1 MKISSIK
8 SHVLRYELDK
18 ELGYS
23 QQYYKHRTAH
33 LVEIETDEGITGW
46 GECFGPGNIALAN
59 KYIVEKVIQP
69 LIIGEDPI
77 NKEYIWHK
85 VYNLLRDSGQK
96 GMPIQALSGIDI
108 ALWDILAKK
117 AKLPLY
123 QLLGGKTNNKIPVYG
138 YGMML
143 QKKSVE
149 ELCELFKKEAN
160 QIKEKNFKAMKMKVG
175 LGPKEDLKL
184 VSAVREAIGDDFKLM
199 VDANHA
205 YNKNDALYVG
215 RGLDEMEIYWFEE
228 PVAPEDY
235 DGYKELKEK
244 LKTNIAGGE
253 AEFTKYGWNQLI
265 KNNCIDIAQPE
276 VCGLGGITEYLK
288 VSALAQS
295 NFIPIV
301 NHVWGSALSVA
312 VNLHL
317 LTSLPDM
324 PGGLFPAKSM
334 LEFDTT
340 EKNIFITDL
349 AEEKFS
355 ILGSI
360 SARRHLYFSKT
371 NSVHVFA
378 QRILHL
384 SLNSEF
390 CWECC
395 STSSP
400 R

>member
-1 MKISSIK
+1 
-8 SHVLRYELDK
+8 
-18 ELGYS
+18 
-23 QQYYKHRTAH
+23 
-33 LVEIETDEGITGW
+33 
-46 GECFGPGNIALAN
+46 
-59 KYIVEKVIQP
+59 
-69 LIIGEDPI
+69 
-77 NKEYIWHK
+77 
-85 VYNLLRDSGQK
+85 
-96 GMPIQALSGIDI
+96 
-108 ALWDILAKK
+108 
-117 AKLPLY
+117 
-123 QLLGGKTNNKIPVYG
+123 
-138 YGMML
+138 
-143 QKKSVE
+143 
-149 ELCELFKKEAN
+149 
-160 QIKEKNFKAMKMKVG
+160 
-175 LGPKEDLKL
+175 
-184 VSAVREAIGDDFKLM
+184 
-199 VDANHA
+199 
-205 YNKNDALYVG
+205 
-215 RGLDEMEIYWFEE
+215 MEIYWFEE

-355 ILGSI
+355 ILDQVKDEDG
-360 SARRHLYFSKT
+360 
-371 NSVHVFA
+371 FA
-378 QRILHL
+378 
-384 SLNSEF
+384 
-390 CWECC
+390 
-395 STSSP
+395 SP
-400 R
+400 LENIGIGINPKKDFIKEYEYNG

>member
-123 QLLGGKTNNKIPVYG
+123 QLLGGKTNSKIPVYG

-184 VSAVREAIGDDFKLM
+184 VSAVREAIGNDFKLM

-253 AEFTKYGWNQLI
+253 AEFTKYGWNELI

-324 PGGLFPAKSM
+324 PGGLFPTKSM

-355 ILGSI
+355 ILDQVKDKDG
-360 SARRHLYFSKT
+360 
-371 NSVHVFA
+371 FA
-378 QRILHL
+378 SPLENIGIGI
-384 SLNSEF
+384 NPKKEF
-390 CWECC
+390 IKEYEYNG
-395 STSSP
+395 
-400 R
+400 

>member
-1 MKISSIK
+1 MKITSIK
-8 SHVLRYELDK
+8 SHVLRYELER

-23 QQYYKHRTAH
+23 QQYYKYRTAH

-59 KYIVEKVIQP
+59 KFIIEKVIQP
-69 LIIGEDPI
+69 LIKGENPT

-108 ALWDILAKK
+108 ALWDILSKK
-117 AKLPLY
+117 ANLPLY
-123 QLLGGKTNNKIPVYG
+123 QLIGGKSNNQIPVYG

-143 QKKSVE
+143 QKKPVDQ
-149 ELCELFKKEAN
+149 LIELFQKEAKE
-160 QIKEKNFKAMKMKVG
+160 IKKKNFKAMKMKIG
-175 LGPKEDLKL
+175 IGPKDDLKL
-184 VSAVREAIGDDFKLM
+184 VKAVRETVGDDYKLM

-205 YNKNDALYVG
+205 YNLSDALYVG
-215 RGLDEMEIYWFEE
+215 RGLDELNIYWFEE

-235 DGYKELKEK
+235 EGYKELKQK

-265 KNNCIDIAQPE
+265 KNKCIDIAQPE

-288 VSALAQS
+288 VSALAQT
-295 NFIPIV
+295 NFVPIV

-317 LTSLPDM
+317 LTSMPDM
-324 PGGLFPAKSM
+324 PGGLFSAKSM

-340 EKNIFITDL
+340 SNNIFISDL
-349 AEEKFS
+349 AEENFS
-355 ILGSI
+355 ILDQVKNNNGYVKPLENI
-360 SARRHLYFSKT
+360 GIGINPNR
-371 NSVHVFA
+371 
-378 QRILHL
+378 
-384 SLNSEF
+384 EF
-390 CWECC
+390 IKKWQVNE
-395 STSSP
+395 
-400 R
+400 

>member
-1 MKISSIK
+1 MKITSIK

-33 LVEIETDEGITGW
+33 LVEVETDEGITGW

-69 LIIGEDPI
+69 LIKGDDPLK
-77 NKEYIWHK
+77 KEYIWHK

-117 AKLPLY
+117 SNLPLY
-123 QLLGGKTNNKIPVYG
+123 QLLGGKTNDKIPVYG

-143 QKKSVE
+143 QKKTVD
-149 ELCELFKKEAN
+149 ELCELFKNEAS
-160 QIKEKNFKAMKMKVG
+160 QIKENNFKAMKMKIG
-175 LGPKEDLKL
+175 MGPKEDLKL
-184 VSAVREAIGDDFKLM
+184 VSAVRDTIGSEFKLM

-215 RGLDEMEIYWFEE
+215 KGLDEMNIYWFEE
-228 PVAPEDY
+228 PVAQEDY
-235 DGYKELKEK
+235 DSYKELKEK

-317 LTSLPDM
+317 LTTLPDM
-324 PGGLFPAKSM
+324 PGGLFPTKSM

-355 ILGSI
+355 ILDQVKNKNG
-360 SARRHLYFSKT
+360 
-371 NSVHVFA
+371 FA
-378 QRILHL
+378 
-384 SLNSEF
+384 
-390 CWECC
+390 
-395 STSSP
+395 STLENIGIGINP
-400 R
+400 NKDFIKKYEYNG

>member
-1 MKISSIK
+1 MKITSIK

-33 LVEIETDEGITGW
+33 LVEVETDEGITGW

-69 LIIGEDPI
+69 LIKGDDPLK
-77 NKEYIWHK
+77 KEYIWHK

-117 AKLPLY
+117 SNLPLY
-123 QLLGGKTNNKIPVYG
+123 QLLGGKTNDKIPVYG

-143 QKKSVE
+143 QKKTVD
-149 ELCELFKKEAN
+149 ELCELFKNEAN
-160 QIKEKNFKAMKMKVG
+160 QIKEKNFKAMKMKIG
-175 LGPKEDLKL
+175 MGPKEDLKL
-184 VSAVREAIGDDFKLM
+184 VSAVRDTIGSEFKLM

-215 RGLDEMEIYWFEE
+215 KGLDEMNIYWFEE

-235 DGYKELKEK
+235 DSYKELKEK

-317 LTSLPDM
+317 LTTLPDM
-324 PGGLFPAKSM
+324 PGGLFPTKSM

-355 ILGSI
+355 ILDQVKNKNG
-360 SARRHLYFSKT
+360 
-371 NSVHVFA
+371 FA
-378 QRILHL
+378 
-384 SLNSEF
+384 
-390 CWECC
+390 
-395 STSSP
+395 SP
-400 R
+400 LENIGIGINPNKDFIKKYEYNG

>member
-184 VSAVREAIGDDFKLM
+184 VSAVREAIGNNFKLM

-215 RGLDEMEIYWFEE
+215 KGLDEMEIYWFEE

-253 AEFTKYGWNQLI
+253 AEFTKYGWNELI

-324 PGGLFPAKSM
+324 PGGLFPTKSM

-355 ILGSI
+355 ILDQVKDKDG
-360 SARRHLYFSKT
+360 
-371 NSVHVFA
+371 FA
-378 QRILHL
+378 SPLENIGIGI
-384 SLNSEF
+384 NPKKEF
-390 CWECC
+390 IKEYEYNG
-395 STSSP
+395 
-400 R
+400 

>member
-324 PGGLFPAKSM
+324 PGGLFPTKSM

-355 ILGSI
+355 ILDQVKDKDG
-360 SARRHLYFSKT
+360 
-371 NSVHVFA
+371 FA
-378 QRILHL
+378 
-384 SLNSEF
+384 
-390 CWECC
+390 
-395 STSSP
+395 SP
-400 R
+400 LENIGIGINPKKDFIKEYAYNG

>member
-1 MKISSIK
+1 MKITSIK
-8 SHVLRYELDK
+8 SHVLRYELEK

-33 LVEIETDEGITGW
+33 LVEVQTDEGITGW

-69 LIIGEDPI
+69 LIIGEDPT

-123 QLLGGKTNNKIPVYG
+123 QLLGGKTNSKIPVYG

-184 VSAVREAIGDDFKLM
+184 VSAVREAIGNNFKLM

-215 RGLDEMEIYWFEE
+215 KGLDEMEIYWFEE

-235 DGYKELKEK
+235 NGYKELKEK

-324 PGGLFPAKSM
+324 PGGLFPTKSM

-355 ILGSI
+355 ILDQVKDKDG
-360 SARRHLYFSKT
+360 
-371 NSVHVFA
+371 FA
-378 QRILHL
+378 
-384 SLNSEF
+384 
-390 CWECC
+390 
-395 STSSP
+395 SP
-400 R
+400 LENIGIGINPKKDFIKEYEYNG

>member
-69 LIIGEDPI
+69 LIIGEDPT

-117 AKLPLY
+117 AKMPLY

-184 VSAVREAIGDDFKLM
+184 VSAVREAIGNNFKLM

-205 YNKNDALYVG
+205 YNRNDALYVG
-215 RGLDEMEIYWFEE
+215 KGLDEMEIYWFEE

-235 DGYKELKEK
+235 NGYKELKEK

-288 VSALAQS
+288 VSALAHS

-324 PGGLFPAKSM
+324 PGGLFPTKSM

-340 EKNIFITDL
+340 EKNIFITNL

-355 ILGSI
+355 ILDQVKDKDG
-360 SARRHLYFSKT
+360 
-371 NSVHVFA
+371 FA
-378 QRILHL
+378 
-384 SLNSEF
+384 
-390 CWECC
+390 
-395 STSSP
+395 SP
-400 R
+400 LENIGIGINPKKDFIKEYEYNG

>member
-143 QKKSVE
+143 QKKPVE

-160 QIKEKNFKAMKMKVG
+160 QIKEKKFKAMKMKVG
-175 LGPKEDLKL
+175 LGPKEDLML
-184 VSAVREAIGDDFKLM
+184 VSAVREAIGNNFKLM

-205 YNKNDALYVG
+205 YNRNDALYVG
-215 RGLDEMEIYWFEE
+215 KGLDEMEIYWFEE

-276 VCGLGGITEYLK
+276 GCGLGGITEYLK

-324 PGGLFPAKSM
+324 PGGLFPTKSM

-355 ILGSI
+355 ILDQVKDKDG
-360 SARRHLYFSKT
+360 
-371 NSVHVFA
+371 FA
-378 QRILHL
+378 
-384 SLNSEF
+384 
-390 CWECC
+390 
-395 STSSP
+395 SP
-400 R
+400 LENIGIGINPKKDFIKEYEYNG

>member
-1 MKISSIK
+1 MKITSIK

-33 LVEIETDEGITGW
+33 LVEVETDEGITGW

-69 LIIGEDPI
+69 LIKGDDPLK
-77 NKEYIWHK
+77 KEYIWHK

-117 AKLPLY
+117 SNLPLY
-123 QLLGGKTNNKIPVYG
+123 QLIGGKTNDKIPVYG

-143 QKKSVE
+143 QKKTVD
-149 ELCELFKKEAN
+149 ELCELFKNEAS
-160 QIKEKNFKAMKMKVG
+160 QIKDKNFKAMKMKIG
-175 LGPKEDLKL
+175 MGPKEDLKL
-184 VSAVREAIGDDFKLM
+184 VSAVRDTIGSEFKLM

-215 RGLDEMEIYWFEE
+215 KGLDEMNIYWFEE

-317 LTSLPDM
+317 LTTLPDM
-324 PGGLFPAKSM
+324 PGGLFPTKSM

-355 ILGSI
+355 ILDQVKNKNG
-360 SARRHLYFSKT
+360 
-371 NSVHVFA
+371 FA
-378 QRILHL
+378 
-384 SLNSEF
+384 
-390 CWECC
+390 
-395 STSSP
+395 SP
-400 R
+400 LENIGIGINPNKDFIKKYEYNG

>member
-1 MKISSIK
+1 MKITSIK
-8 SHVLRYELDK
+8 SHVLRYELEK

-23 QQYYKHRTAH
+23 QQYYKYRTTH

-59 KYIVEKVIQP
+59 KFIVEKVIQP
-69 LIIGEDPI
+69 LIKGEDPT

-96 GMPIQALSGIDI
+96 GMPIQALSGVDI
-108 ALWDILAKK
+108 ALWDILSKK

-123 QLLGGKTNNKIPVYG
+123 KLVGGKTNDKIPVYG

-143 QKKSVE
+143 QKKSFS
-149 ELCELFKKEAN
+149 ELIELFKDEAKK
-160 QIKEKNFKAMKMKVG
+160 IKEKKFKAMKMKIG
-175 LGPKEDLKL
+175 LGPTEDLKL
-184 VSAVREAIGDDFKLM
+184 VKAVRDEIGKDFKLM

-205 YNKNDALYVG
+205 YNINDAMYVG
-215 RGLDEMEIYWFEE
+215 KGLDEMDIYWFEE

-235 DGYKELKEK
+235 DGYKELKDN

-265 KNNCIDIAQPE
+265 KNRCIDIAQPE

-295 NFIPIV
+295 NFVPII
-301 NHVWGSALSVA
+301 NHVWGSAVSVA

-317 LTSLPDM
+317 LTSMPDM
-324 PGGLFPAKSM
+324 PGGLFPSKPM

-340 EKNIFITDL
+340 SKNIFITDL

-355 ILGSI
+355 ILDQVKNNDG
-360 SARRHLYFSKT
+360 
-371 NSVHVFA
+371 FA
-378 QRILHL
+378 
-384 SLNSEF
+384 
-390 CWECC
+390 
-395 STSSP
+395 SP
-400 R
+400 LEAIGIGINPNKDFIKKYEIKE

>member
-1 MKISSIK
+1 M
-8 SHVLRYELDK
+8 DK

-265 KNNCIDIAQPE
+265 KKNCIDIAQPE

-355 ILGSI
+355 ILDQVKDKDG
-360 SARRHLYFSKT
+360 
-371 NSVHVFA
+371 FA
-378 QRILHL
+378 TPLENIGIGI
-384 SLNSEF
+384 NPKKDFIKEY
-390 CWECC
+390 EYNG
-395 STSSP
+395 
-400 R
+400 

>member
-143 QKKSVE
+143 QKKPVE

-160 QIKEKNFKAMKMKVG
+160 QIKEKKFKAMKMKVG
-175 LGPKEDLKL
+175 LGPKEDLML
-184 VSAVREAIGDDFKLM
+184 VSAVREAIGNNFKLM

-205 YNKNDALYVG
+205 YNRNDALYVG
-215 RGLDEMEIYWFEE
+215 KGLDEMEIYWFEE

-355 ILGSI
+355 ILDQVKDKDG
-360 SARRHLYFSKT
+360 
-371 NSVHVFA
+371 FA
-378 QRILHL
+378 
-384 SLNSEF
+384 
-390 CWECC
+390 
-395 STSSP
+395 SP
-400 R
+400 LENIGIGINPKKDFIKEYEYNG

>member
-123 QLLGGKTNNKIPVYG
+123 QLLGGKTNSKIPVYG

-184 VSAVREAIGDDFKLM
+184 VSAVREVIGNDFKLM

-244 LKTNIAGGE
+244 LKINIAGGE

-324 PGGLFPAKSM
+324 PGGLFPTKSM

-355 ILGSI
+355 ILDQVKDKDG
-360 SARRHLYFSKT
+360 
-371 NSVHVFA
+371 FA
-378 QRILHL
+378 
-384 SLNSEF
+384 
-390 CWECC
+390 
-395 STSSP
+395 SP
-400 R
+400 LENIGIGINPKKDFIKEYEYNG

>member
-1 MKISSIK
+1 MKITSIK

-33 LVEIETDEGITGW
+33 LVEVETDEGITGW

-69 LIIGEDPI
+69 LIKGDDPLK
-77 NKEYIWHK
+77 KEYIWHK

-117 AKLPLY
+117 ANLPLY
-123 QLLGGKTNNKIPVYG
+123 QLLGGKTNDKIPVYG

-143 QKKSVE
+143 QKKSIE
-149 ELCELFKKEAN
+149 ELCKLFKNEAN
-160 QIKEKNFKAMKMKVG
+160 QIKEKNFKAMKMKIG
-175 LGPKEDLKL
+175 MGPKEDLKL
-184 VSAVREAIGDDFKLM
+184 VSAVRDTIGSEFKLM

-215 RGLDEMEIYWFEE
+215 SGLDEMDIYWFEE

-235 DGYKELKEK
+235 DSYKELKQK

-317 LTSLPDM
+317 LTTLPDM
-324 PGGLFPAKSM
+324 PGGLFPTKSM

-355 ILGSI
+355 ILDQVKNKNG
-360 SARRHLYFSKT
+360 
-371 NSVHVFA
+371 FA
-378 QRILHL
+378 
-384 SLNSEF
+384 
-390 CWECC
+390 
-395 STSSP
+395 SP
-400 R
+400 LENIGIGINPNKDFIKKYEYNG

>member
-96 GMPIQALSGIDI
+96 GMSIQALSGIDI

-143 QKKSVE
+143 QKKPVE

-160 QIKEKNFKAMKMKVG
+160 QIKEKKFKAMKMKVG
-175 LGPKEDLKL
+175 LGPKEDLML
-184 VSAVREAIGDDFKLM
+184 VSAVREAIGNNFKLM

-205 YNKNDALYVG
+205 YNRNDALYVG
-215 RGLDEMEIYWFEE
+215 KGLDEMEIYWFEE

-324 PGGLFPAKSM
+324 PGGLFPTKSM

-355 ILGSI
+355 ILDQVKDKDG
-360 SARRHLYFSKT
+360 
-371 NSVHVFA
+371 FA
-378 QRILHL
+378 
-384 SLNSEF
+384 
-390 CWECC
+390 
-395 STSSP
+395 SP
-400 R
+400 LENIGIGINPKKDFIKEYEYNG

>member
-123 QLLGGKTNNKIPVYG
+123 QLLGGKTNSKISVYG

-184 VSAVREAIGDDFKLM
+184 VSAVREVIGNDFKLM

-205 YNKNDALYVG
+205 YNKKDALYVG
-215 RGLDEMEIYWFEE
+215 RGLDELEIYWFEE

-355 ILGSI
+355 ILDQVKNKDG
-360 SARRHLYFSKT
+360 
-371 NSVHVFA
+371 FA
-378 QRILHL
+378 
-384 SLNSEF
+384 
-390 CWECC
+390 
-395 STSSP
+395 SP
-400 R
+400 LENIGIGINPKKDFIKEYEYNG

>member
-1 MKISSIK
+1 MKIISIK

-33 LVEIETDEGITGW
+33 LVEVETDEGITGW

-69 LIIGEDPI
+69 LIKGDDPL

-117 AKLPLY
+117 SNLPLY
-123 QLLGGKTNNKIPVYG
+123 QLIGGKTNDKIPVYG

-143 QKKSVE
+143 QKKTVD
-149 ELCELFKKEAN
+149 ELCELFKNEAS
-160 QIKEKNFKAMKMKVG
+160 QIKEKNFKAMKMKIG
-175 LGPKEDLKL
+175 IGPKEDLKL
-184 VSAVREAIGDDFKLM
+184 VSAVRDTIGSEFKLM

-215 RGLDEMEIYWFEE
+215 KGLDEMNIYWFEE

-265 KNNCIDIAQPE
+265 KNKCIDIAQPE

-301 NHVWGSALSVA
+301 NHVWGSAISVA

-317 LTSLPDM
+317 LTTLPDM
-324 PGGLFPAKSM
+324 PGGLFPTKSM

-355 ILGSI
+355 ILDQVKNKNG
-360 SARRHLYFSKT
+360 
-371 NSVHVFA
+371 FA
-378 QRILHL
+378 
-384 SLNSEF
+384 
-390 CWECC
+390 
-395 STSSP
+395 SP
-400 R
+400 LENIGIGINPNKDFIKKYEYNG

>member
-184 VSAVREAIGDDFKLM
+184 VSAVREAIGNNFKLM

-215 RGLDEMEIYWFEE
+215 KGLDEMEIYWFEE

-235 DGYKELKEK
+235 DGYKEVKEK

-324 PGGLFPAKSM
+324 PGGLFPTKSM

-355 ILGSI
+355 ILDQVKDEDG
-360 SARRHLYFSKT
+360 
-371 NSVHVFA
+371 FA
-378 QRILHL
+378 
-384 SLNSEF
+384 
-390 CWECC
+390 
-395 STSSP
+395 SP
-400 R
+400 LENIGIGINPKKDFIKEYEYNG

>member
-1 MKISSIK
+1 MKITSIK

-33 LVEIETDEGITGW
+33 LVEVETDEGITGW

-69 LIIGEDPI
+69 LIKGDDPLK
-77 NKEYIWHK
+77 KEYIWHK

-117 AKLPLY
+117 SNLPLY
-123 QLLGGKTNNKIPVYG
+123 QLLGGKTNDKIPVYG

-143 QKKSVE
+143 QKITVD
-149 ELCELFKKEAN
+149 ELCELFKNEAN
-160 QIKEKNFKAMKMKVG
+160 QIKEKNFKAMKMKIG
-175 LGPKEDLKL
+175 MGPKEDLKL
-184 VSAVREAIGDDFKLM
+184 VSAVRDTIGSEFKLM

-215 RGLDEMEIYWFEE
+215 KGLDEMNIYWFEE

-317 LTSLPDM
+317 LTTLPDM
-324 PGGLFPAKSM
+324 PGGLFPTKSM

-355 ILGSI
+355 ILDQVKNKNG
-360 SARRHLYFSKT
+360 
-371 NSVHVFA
+371 FA
-378 QRILHL
+378 
-384 SLNSEF
+384 
-390 CWECC
+390 
-395 STSSP
+395 SP
-400 R
+400 LENIGIGINPNKDFIKKYEYNG

>member
-1 MKISSIK
+1 MKIVSIK
-8 SHVLRYELDK
+8 SHVLRYELEK

-23 QQYYKHRTAH
+23 QQYYKHRTVH

-59 KYIVEKVIQP
+59 KFIVEKVIQP
-69 LIIGEDPI
+69 LIKGEDPT

-108 ALWDILAKK
+108 ALWDILSKK

-123 QLLGGKTNNKIPVYG
+123 KLIGGKTNSQIPVYG

-143 QKKSVE
+143 QKKSVN
-149 ELCELFKKEAN
+149 ELIELFKEESKK
-160 QIKEKNFKAMKMKVG
+160 IKEKNFKAMKMKIG
-175 LGPKEDLKL
+175 LGPKDDLKL
-184 VSAVREAIGDDFKLM
+184 VKTVREEVGDDFKLM

-205 YNKNDALYVG
+205 YNTIDAMYVG
-215 RGLDEMEIYWFEE
+215 KGLDEMDIFWFEE

-235 DGYKELKEK
+235 DGYKELKDN
-244 LKTNIAGGE
+244 LKTNIA
-253 AEFTKYGWNQLI
+253 
-265 KNNCIDIAQPE
+265 E

-295 NFIPIV
+295 NFMPIV

-317 LTSLPDM
+317 LTVQPDM
-324 PGGLFPAKSM
+324 PGGLFPFKPM

-340 EKNIFITDL
+340 DKNIFITDL
-349 AEEKFS
+349 STENFSVLEQVKKNNGYVKPIENIGIGISPDKDFIKKFE
-355 ILGSI
+355 I
-360 SARRHLYFSKT
+360 
-371 NSVHVFA
+371 ND
-378 QRILHL
+378 
-384 SLNSEF
+384 
-390 CWECC
+390 
-395 STSSP
+395 
-400 R
+400 

>member
-1 MKISSIK
+1 MKITSIK

-33 LVEIETDEGITGW
+33 LVEVETDEGITGW

-69 LIIGEDPI
+69 LIKGDDPL
-77 NKEYIWHK
+77 NKEHIWHK

-117 AKLPLY
+117 SNLPLY
-123 QLLGGKTNNKIPVYG
+123 QLLGGKTNDKIPVYG

-143 QKKSVE
+143 QKKTVE
-149 ELCELFKKEAN
+149 ELCELFKNEAS
-160 QIKEKNFKAMKMKVG
+160 QIKEKNFKAMKMKIG
-175 LGPKEDLKL
+175 MGPKEDLKL
-184 VSAVREAIGDDFKLM
+184 VSAVRDTIGSEFKLM

-215 RGLDEMEIYWFEE
+215 KGLDEMNIYWFEE

-253 AEFTKYGWNQLI
+253 AEFTKYGWKQLL

-317 LTSLPDM
+317 LTTLPDM
-324 PGGLFPAKSM
+324 PGGLFPTKSM

-355 ILGSI
+355 ILDQVKNKNG
-360 SARRHLYFSKT
+360 
-371 NSVHVFA
+371 FA
-378 QRILHL
+378 
-384 SLNSEF
+384 
-390 CWECC
+390 
-395 STSSP
+395 SP
-400 R
+400 LENIGIGINPNKDFIKKYEYNV

>member
-355 ILGSI
+355 ILDQVKDEDG
-360 SARRHLYFSKT
+360 
-371 NSVHVFA
+371 FA
-378 QRILHL
+378 SPLENIGIGI
-384 SLNSEF
+384 NPKKEF
-390 CWECC
+390 IKEYEYNG
-395 STSSP
+395 
-400 R
+400 

>member
-1 MKISSIK
+1 MKIISIK
-8 SHVLRYELDK
+8 SHVLRYDLED

-59 KYIVEKVIQP
+59 KFIVEKVIQP
-69 LIIGEDPI
+69 LIKGENPT

-85 VYNLLRDSGQK
+85 VYNSLRDSGQK

-108 ALWDILAKK
+108 ALWDILSKK
-117 AKLPLY
+117 ANLPLY
-123 QLLGGKTNNKIPVYG
+123 QLLGGKCNNQIPVYG

-143 QKKSVE
+143 QKKPVE
-149 ELCELFKKEAN
+149 QLIELFQKEAKE
-160 QIKEKNFKAMKMKVG
+160 IKEKNFKAMKMKIG
-175 LGPKEDLKL
+175 IGPKDDLKL
-184 VSAVREAIGDDFKLM
+184 VKAVREAIGDDYKLM

-205 YNKNDALYVG
+205 YNLSDALYVG
-215 RGLDEMEIYWFEE
+215 KGLDEMNIYWFEE

-235 DGYKELKEK
+235 EGYKELKKK
-244 LKTNIAGGE
+244 LNTNIAGGE

-265 KNNCIDIAQPE
+265 KNRCVDIAQPE

-295 NFIPIV
+295 NFIPII
-301 NHVWGSALSVA
+301 NHVWGSALSIA

-317 LTSLPDM
+317 LTSMPDM
-324 PGGLFPAKSM
+324 PGGLFPSKPM

-340 EKNIFITDL
+340 SKNKFITEL

-355 ILGSI
+355 ILDQVKNNNGFAKPLEEI
-360 SARRHLYFSKT
+360 GIGINPSKDFIKKYEV
-371 NSVHVFA
+371 SD
-378 QRILHL
+378 
-384 SLNSEF
+384 
-390 CWECC
+390 
-395 STSSP
+395 
-400 R
+400 

>member
-1 MKISSIK
+1 VKISSIK
-8 SHVLRYELDK
+8 SYVLRYELDK

-184 VSAVREAIGDDFKLM
+184 VSAVRDAIGNNFKLM

-215 RGLDEMEIYWFEE
+215 KGLDEMEIYWFEE

-324 PGGLFPAKSM
+324 PGGLFPTKSM

-355 ILGSI
+355 ILDQVKDKDG
-360 SARRHLYFSKT
+360 
-371 NSVHVFA
+371 FA
-378 QRILHL
+378 
-384 SLNSEF
+384 
-390 CWECC
+390 
-395 STSSP
+395 SP
-400 R
+400 LENIGIGINPKKDFIKEYVYNG

>member
-1 MKISSIK
+1 MKITSIK

-33 LVEIETDEGITGW
+33 LVEVETDEGITGW

-69 LIIGEDPI
+69 LIKGDDPLK
-77 NKEYIWHK
+77 KENIWHK

-117 AKLPLY
+117 SNLPLY
-123 QLLGGKTNNKIPVYG
+123 QLLGGKTNDKIPVYG

-143 QKKSVE
+143 QKKTVD
-149 ELCELFKKEAN
+149 ELCELFKNEAS
-160 QIKEKNFKAMKMKVG
+160 QIKEKNFKAMKMKIG
-175 LGPKEDLKL
+175 MGPKEDLKL
-184 VSAVREAIGDDFKLM
+184 VSAVRDAIGSEFKLM

-215 RGLDEMEIYWFEE
+215 KGLDEMNIYWFEE

-317 LTSLPDM
+317 LTTLPDM
-324 PGGLFPAKSM
+324 PGGLFPTKSM

-355 ILGSI
+355 ILDQVKNKNG
-360 SARRHLYFSKT
+360 
-371 NSVHVFA
+371 FA
-378 QRILHL
+378 
-384 SLNSEF
+384 
-390 CWECC
+390 
-395 STSSP
+395 SP
-400 R
+400 LENIGIGINPNKDFIKKYEYNG

>member
-33 LVEIETDEGITGW
+33 LVEIETDDGITGW

-143 QKKSVE
+143 QKKPVE

-160 QIKEKNFKAMKMKVG
+160 QIKEKKFKAMKMKVG
-175 LGPKEDLKL
+175 LGPKEDLML
-184 VSAVREAIGDDFKLM
+184 VSAVREAIGNNFKLM

-205 YNKNDALYVG
+205 YNRNDALYVG
-215 RGLDEMEIYWFEE
+215 KGLDEMEIYWFEE

-265 KNNCIDIAQPE
+265 KYNCIDIAQPE

-324 PGGLFPAKSM
+324 PGGLFPTKSM

-349 AEEKFS
+349 PKEEFS
-355 ILGSI
+355 ILNQVKNNNGF
-360 SARRHLYFSKT
+360 A
-371 NSVHVFA
+371 SVTDNIGIGINPDQNF
-378 QRILHL
+378 IK
-384 SLNSEF
+384 EF
-390 CWECC
+390 EVNE
-395 STSSP
+395 
-400 R
+400 

>member
-1 MKISSIK
+1 MKINSIK
-8 SHVLRYELDK
+8 SHVLRYELEH

-69 LIIGEDPI
+69 LIIGEDPT

-96 GMPIQALSGIDI
+96 GIPIQALSGVDI

-123 QLLGGKTNNKIPVYG
+123 QLVGGKCNTQIPVYG

-143 QKKSVE
+143 QKKSVD
-149 ELCELFKKEAN
+149 ELAELFKEEAKH
-160 QIKEKNFKAMKMKVG
+160 IKSKNFKAMKMKIG
-175 LGPKEDLKL
+175 LGPKKDLQL
-184 VSAVREAIGDDFKLM
+184 VQAVRGAIGNDFKLM

-205 YNKNDALYVG
+205 YNLNDALYVG
-215 RGLDEMEIYWFEE
+215 KGLDELDIFWFEE

-235 DGYKELKEK
+235 DGYRELKQK
-244 LKTNIAGGE
+244 INTNIAGGE

-265 KNNCIDIAQPE
+265 KNKCIDIAQPE
-276 VCGLGGITEYLK
+276 VCGLGGITEYMK
-288 VSALAQS
+288 ISAMAQA

-301 NHVWGSALSVA
+301 NHVWGSAISVA

-317 LTSLPDM
+317 LTAMPDM
-324 PGGLFPAKSM
+324 PGGLFPSKSM

-349 AEEKFS
+349 AEENFS
-355 ILGSI
+355 ILDQVKNNNGYVKPPETVGI
-360 SARRHLYFSKT
+360 GINPKKDFIKKFEI
-371 NSVHVFA
+371 N
-378 QRILHL
+378 
-384 SLNSEF
+384 E
-390 CWECC
+390 
-395 STSSP
+395 
-400 R
+400 

>member
-8 SHVLRYELDK
+8 SHILRYELDK

-69 LIIGEDPI
+69 LIIGEDPT

-149 ELCELFKKEAN
+149 ELCELFKQEAN

-184 VSAVREAIGDDFKLM
+184 VSAVREAIGNNFKLM

-215 RGLDEMEIYWFEE
+215 KGLDENKKFKKRCQIGKKTLRNRSLRW
-228 PVAPEDY
+228 
-235 DGYKELKEK
+235 GHLK
-244 LKTNIAGGE
+244 
-253 AEFTKYGWNQLI
+253 
-265 KNNCIDIAQPE
+265 
-276 VCGLGGITEYLK
+276 
-288 VSALAQS
+288 
-295 NFIPIV
+295 
-301 NHVWGSALSVA
+301 
-312 VNLHL
+312 
-317 LTSLPDM
+317 
-324 PGGLFPAKSM
+324 
-334 LEFDTT
+334 
-340 EKNIFITDL
+340 
-349 AEEKFS
+349 
-355 ILGSI
+355 
-360 SARRHLYFSKT
+360 
-371 NSVHVFA
+371 
-378 QRILHL
+378 
-384 SLNSEF
+384 
-390 CWECC
+390 
-395 STSSP
+395 
-400 R
+400 